1 MRNEWEKKRR
11 KEIYRE
17 RKKNERTKQ
26 RNKSIPFLFECNEFF
41 VDWNKLNCIAFFLP
55 FSFWVGKSSW
65 CSISFD
71 AKRCFWS
78 FFLAFFY
85 FIMRQR
91 QLDHGFGGKFTKFS
105 RSLKHFHQF
114 YISVVLGFLV
124 LCQTNYSGCVF
135 SLQRTTTLRA
145 QYWNY
150 HHFSLA
156 LFFFYF
162 FSFECANL
170 HSITICEM
178 EIWSTNE
185 MNCNWSTSSM
195 TKAHVFNKRFFTGKK
210 QLQWMQQNWLT
221 F

>member
-1 MRNEWEKKRR
+1 MQYFIWCKKM
-11 KEIYRE
+11 
-17 RKKNERTKQ
+17 
-26 RNKSIPFLFECNEFF
+26 FLKFF
-41 VDWNKLNCIAFFLP
+41 PA
-55 FSFWVGKSSW
+55 
-65 CSISFD
+65 
-71 AKRCFWS
+71 
-78 FFLAFFY
+78 AFFY

-135 SLQRTTTLRA
+135 SLQRTTTFRA

-162 FSFECANL
+162 FFVRMCEFAFYYDLWNGNL
-170 HSITICEM
+170 INK
-178 EIWSTNE
+178 WNE
-185 MNCNWSTSSM
+185 L
-195 TKAHVFNKRFFTGKK
+195 
-210 QLQWMQQNWLT
+210 QLKYIEHDKSPCV
-221 F
+221 

>member
-1 MRNEWEKKRR
+1 MQKDVFEVF
-11 KEIYRE
+11 
-17 RKKNERTKQ
+17 
-26 RNKSIPFLFECNEFF
+26 SCFFLFYHATAT
-41 VDWNKLNCIAFFLP
+41 VRSW
-55 FSFWVGKSSW
+55 FWW
-65 CSISFD
+65 
-71 AKRCFWS
+71 
-78 FFLAFFY
+78 
-85 FIMRQR
+85 
-91 QLDHGFGGKFTKFS
+91 KFTKFS

-114 YISVVLGFLV
+114 NISVVLGFLV

-156 LFFFYF
+156 LFFLYF
-162 FSFECANL
+162 LFECANL

-210 QLQWMQQNWLT
+210 ASMWMQQNWLT

>member
-1 MRNEWEKKRR
+1 MFSIGCQSFCMLCIHRFLSLFHIFEYCFIIAMIKPWEASATDVQYFDSDRQRLSRIVYRVVAQSKFVIPYCYHSFLFRAFHFPIAGAGAIEKAKLSSTATNEKWMRKKRR

-78 FFLAFFY
+78 FFQLFFY

-91 QLDHGFGGKFTKFS
+91 QLDHGFGGNS
-105 RSLKHFHQF
+105 PNSLVPSNIFINF
-114 YISVVLGFLV
+114 IF
-124 LCQTNYSGCVF
+124 
-135 SLQRTTTLRA
+135 R
-145 QYWNY
+145 
-150 HHFSLA
+150 
-156 LFFFYF
+156 
-162 FSFECANL
+162 
-170 HSITICEM
+170 
-178 EIWSTNE
+178 
-185 MNCNWSTSSM
+185 
-195 TKAHVFNKRFFTGKK
+195 
-210 QLQWMQQNWLT
+210 
-221 F
+221 

>member
-1 MRNEWEKKRR
+1 MQKDVFEVF
-11 KEIYRE
+11 
-17 RKKNERTKQ
+17 
-26 RNKSIPFLFECNEFF
+26 SCCFFLFYHATAT
-41 VDWNKLNCIAFFLP
+41 VR
-55 FSFWVGKSSW
+55 SRFWW
-65 CSISFD
+65 
-71 AKRCFWS
+71 
-78 FFLAFFY
+78 
-85 FIMRQR
+85 
-91 QLDHGFGGKFTKFS
+91 KFTKFS
-105 RSLKHFHQF
+105 RSLEHFHQF

-124 LCQTNYSGCVF
+124 LCQTNYSRCVF

-210 QLQWMQQNWLT
+210 SFNGCNKTDSHFNGDGDVCNIFALIFSIFIEFVFHLFPTYYHFLLLT
-221 F
+221 L